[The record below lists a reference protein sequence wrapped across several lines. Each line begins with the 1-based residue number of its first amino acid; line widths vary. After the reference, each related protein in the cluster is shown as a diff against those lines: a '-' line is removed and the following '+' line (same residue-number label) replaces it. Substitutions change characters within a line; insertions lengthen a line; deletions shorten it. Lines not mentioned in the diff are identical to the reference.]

1 MNGIDG
7 RETAESRGT
16 GAEDGRPLGVVVLT
30 YPCETAAR
38 LVARLGASGIR
49 VQAVVLER
57 RGAARRV
64 RRVQRIV
71 GWRQTMLLAAR
82 KVRRILSR
90 APREEWRSDAYY
102 ARYAPEV
109 GVVSDLNSRRCRD
122 VLSRLKPDI
131 AIIGEAGCLRP
142 DIFSVPRFGTL
153 NMHPGM
159 LPEFRGLSSVRW
171 AVYEG
176 GQTGATLHFVDCGID
191 TGPIV
196 SQRAVPPLPGDTFES
211 LQRRIVDANL
221 DMVVQAL
228 QRLSRDRFL
237 PAVPQP
243 TFAGKTYHA
252 MPLELQRTAVQRLA
266 AAAGLRPGSV

>member
-49 VQAVVLER
+49 VQAVVLEP

-71 GWRQTMLLAAR
+71 GWRQTALLAAR
-82 KVRRILSR
+82 KVGRILGR
-90 APREEWRSDAYY
+90 APGEEWRSDAYY
-102 ARYAPEV
+102 ARYAREV
-109 GVVSDLNSRRCRD
+109 LVVSDLNSRQCRT
-122 VLSRLKPDI
+122 VLSRLEPDI
-131 AIIGEAGCLRP
+131 AIIGEAGWLRP
-142 DIFSVPRFGTL
+142 DIFSTPRFGTL
-153 NMHPGM
+153 NMHPGI
-159 LPEFRGLSSVRW
+159 LPDYRGLSTVWW

-176 GQTGATLHFVDCGID
+176 GRTGATLHFVDRGID

-196 SQRAVPPLPGDTFES
+196 SQCAVPPLVGDTFES
-211 LQRRIVDANL
+211 LQRRILDANL

-228 QRLSRDRFL
+228 HRLSRERSL

-243 TFAGKTYHA
+243 AFAGRAYHA
-252 MPLELQRTAVQRLA
+252 MPIELRRTAVQRLA
-266 AAAGLRPGSV
+266 SVVEPR